1 MGKNFHKDV
10 LNAWTPEN
18 KDSDH
23 PRFFYGDTDLSING
37 SSDRFLVDAS
47 YLNFQNAQIGY
58 TFPSTLT
65 SKLKVDKIRVY
76 ATCDNIVYWSR
87 RHGFDPRTSFS
98 GGTSYEGNSPV
109 RTISFGVNLM
119 F

>member
-1 MGKNFHKDV
+1 
-10 LNAWTPEN
+10 
-18 KDSDH
+18 
-23 PRFFYGDTDLSING
+23 
-37 SSDRFLVDAS
+37 VDAS

-58 TFPSTLT
+58 TFPSNLT
-65 SKLKVDKIRVY
+65 SKLKEDKIRVY

-109 RTISFGVNLM
+109 RTISFGLNLM